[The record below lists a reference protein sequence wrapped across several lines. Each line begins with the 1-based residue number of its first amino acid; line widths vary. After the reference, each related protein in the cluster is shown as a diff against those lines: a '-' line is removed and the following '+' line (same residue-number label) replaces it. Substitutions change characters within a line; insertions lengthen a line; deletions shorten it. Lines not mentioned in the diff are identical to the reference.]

1 MNAVIYARFSS
12 DRQNEASIN
21 AQVRACTEY
30 AERHDLTVT
39 GIYADEAISGKESK
53 TAARAQYQKML
64 RDAHKG
70 LFSVILIHKYDRVAR
85 SLAEHVNLEGRL
97 KADNIYVFRSCIL
110 LVRGKDAR
118 LQEHAQRAHLLSL
131 CML

>member
-97 KADNIYVFRSCIL
+97 KADNIE
-110 LVRGKDAR
+110 LVAV
-118 LQEHAQRAHLLSL
+118 AQDFGNTSEAKIMRDRKSVV
-131 CML
+131 